1 MDNRDW
7 KISDNEATKFFSL
20 GNDTAVDRFI
30 REVHKLAQKEDHTI
44 RLRRMKDSEVRVKV
58 PVASPGNFSEA
69 EVRLLNL
76 INKLAK

>member
-7 KISDNEATKFFSL
+7 KINDNEATKFFSL
-20 GNDTAVDRFI
+20 GNDTAVDRFV
-30 REVHKLAQKEDHTI
+30 REAHKLARQEDHPI

-58 PVASPGNFSEA
+58 PVAVPGIFSEA

-76 INKLAK
+76 INKLAE